1 MSQYFTYRSLDE
13 LRADIGGRGLEID
26 LADSVDLLLQ
36 PLRIGPLTAGNR
48 LVVHPMEGCD
58 ATLDGRP
65 GELTFR
71 RWERFGAGGAKL
83 IWGEATAVVPEGRA
97 NPRQLLLSPQTAPD
111 LERLLAATRSAH
123 RRRFGRD
130 DLLVG
135 LQLTH
140 SGRWSYPRPLLAQH
154 IPPVDAAKR
163 ISPDYPVLDDAY
175 LEQLEDR
182 FADAA
187 ALAWRMGFDF
197 VDVKQCHTYLLNEL
211 LAARDRPGRYGGD
224 FEGRTR
230 FVRNVIGKIR
240 SRVGGGLL
248 LASRVNVYDGP
259 PFEKG
264 ADSVGRPASSGPYPW
279 GFGTDAEQPLE
290 PDLAEPLRLIGL
302 LRDQGV
308 VLINVT
314 MGSPHLNPHIGRPF
328 ERPPVDGYK
337 PPEHPLEGVARHFRT
352 AGAVQQAYP
361 DLVVVGTGYS
371 WLRHYAALA
380 GEANVQAG
388 HVSMMGLGRGA
399 LAYPDFAVDLME
411 RGEMSDRKA
420 CLGVSYCTA
429 LMRAK
434 NNELGQFPTGC
445 VPRDPLYAAQF
456 KLIKGGAD
464 PRRHAEP

>member
-13 LRADIGGRGLEID
+13 LRADIDGRGLEID

-240 SRVGGGLL
+240 SQVGAGLS

-264 ADSVGRPASSGPYPW
+264 PDSVGRPAGIGVYPW
-279 GFGTDAEQPLE
+279 GFGTDTEQPLE

-302 LRDQGV
+302 LRDLGV
-308 VLINVT
+308 VMVNVT
-314 MGSPHLNPHIGRPF
+314 MGSPYLNPHIGRPF
-328 ERPPVDGYK
+328 ERPPLDGYK
-337 PPEHPLEGVARHFRT
+337 PPEHPLEGVARHFRV
-352 AGAVQQAYP
+352 AAVVQQAYA

-388 HVSMMGLGRGA
+388 RVSMMGLGRGA
-399 LAYPDFAVDLME
+399 LAYPDFAADLME

-456 KLIKGGAD
+456 KLIKG
-464 PRRHAEP
+464 R